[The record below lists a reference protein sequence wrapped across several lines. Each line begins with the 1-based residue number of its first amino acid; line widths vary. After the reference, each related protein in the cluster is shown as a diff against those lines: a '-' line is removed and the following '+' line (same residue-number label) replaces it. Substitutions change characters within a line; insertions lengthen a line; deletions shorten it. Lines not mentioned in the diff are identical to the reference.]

1 MLAAM
6 ARVLGWVVVTVL
18 LGGAAYEL
26 ALALGFES
34 TRVSKGEDAPGEVWV
49 FLGAL
54 IAMLVGA
61 GLAVAWTRRPRLDA
75 ALLAPAAAAFVAAFF
90 FTYDPY
96 YAPGLE
102 RYSERDVVN
111 WAWFSLVVALGIAVG
126 ALTPLRP
133 RLGAAATSIVLLLL
147 LMTAIAAADGH

>member
-1 MLAAM
+1 MEMPRRCSSGRRSVSLPVSPRTSHVLPWSMWPAVPTVSGIERTLPRRMLAAM
-6 ARVLGWVVVTVL
+6 ARVLGWVVVTAL

-61 GLAVAWTRRPRLDA
+61 GLAVAWMRRPRLDA
-75 ALLAPAAAAFVAAFF
+75 ALLAPAAAAFVAAF
-90 FTYDPY
+90 
-96 YAPGLE
+96 L
-102 RYSERDVVN
+102 
-111 WAWFSLVVALGIAVG
+111 
-126 ALTPLRP
+126 
-133 RLGAAATSIVLLLL
+133 
-147 LMTAIAAADGH
+147 